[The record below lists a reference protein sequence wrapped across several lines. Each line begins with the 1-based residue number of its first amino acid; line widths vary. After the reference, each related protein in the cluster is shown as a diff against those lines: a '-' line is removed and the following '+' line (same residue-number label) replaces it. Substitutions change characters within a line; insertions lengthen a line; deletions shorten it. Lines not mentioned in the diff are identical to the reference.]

1 MAKPIRVLM
10 IVRLFYPW
18 VGGMERQAHK
28 LAKSLIKRG
37 VAVEISTGWWFRGT
51 PQHEQIDGIP
61 VTRNTTLWE
70 FFGIKGL
77 RKFGGYLYI
86 VSLLWHLWRKRNEYD
101 LIHIHGLNYHTF
113 AAVLAGK
120 WFGRGT
126 LTKLANSGQA
136 SDIDKMRQNKKLMFT
151 QQMLPMALESDRFI
165 AINKDIVN
173 ELKAAGVP
181 HQKIIK
187 LTNGVEVDEIVAKE
201 DYTLGSP
208 IRIVFVG
215 RLHEQKGVDTLLNA
229 FQLLLESYAQR
240 SLSLQL
246 IGDGPLRNELVTLAE
261 RLGVMPHV
269 DFVGLSDQ
277 VMAYLHQADLFVLP
291 SRAEGISNAL
301 LEAMACALP
310 VVVSQIPG
318 NTDVVE
324 HEKNGLLVPP
334 DDAEALAAS
343 IASLLERHDLR
354 KSLGTNARQVVNE
367 RYSLDSVAD
376 QYISLYHE
384 MLSRQSGSHQ
394 PSLIGTNEVHNV

>member
-10 IVRLFYPW
+10 VVRLFYPW

-28 LAKSLIKRG
+28 LAKSLAKRG
-37 VAVEISTGWWFRGT
+37 IAVEISTGWWFRGT
-51 PQHEQIDGIP
+51 PQREQFDGIP

-70 FFGIKGL
+70 FFSIKGL

-151 QQMLPMALESDRFI
+151 QQMLPMALESDCFI
-165 AINKDIVN
+165 AINKDIVS

-181 HQKIIK
+181 QQKIIE

-215 RLHEQKGVDTLLNA
+215 RLHEQKGVDTLLKA
-229 FQLLLESYAQR
+229 FQLLLESHPQK

-246 IGDGPLRNELVTLAE
+246 IGDGPLRNDLVTLAE
-261 RLGVMPHV
+261 RLGVMPYV

-277 VMAYLHQADLFVLP
+277 VLEYLHQADIFVLP

-301 LEAMACALP
+301 LEAMSCALP
-310 VVVSQIPG
+310 VIVSQIPG

-324 HEKNGLLVPP
+324 HEKSGLLVPP
-334 DDAEALAAS
+334 NDAVALAISMAF
-343 IASLLERHDLR
+343 LLERHELR
-354 KSLGTNARQVVNE
+354 SSLGTKARQVVNE
-367 RYSLDSVAD
+367 RYSLDSVAE
-376 QYISLYHE
+376 QYISLYHD
-384 MLSRQSGSHQ
+384 MLSRQKSSHQ